1 MFALLLSLLFVFTV
15 TGTKN
20 DTSENTVGDSSEEF
34 GKAFI
39 SMEGLEEEEEI
50 FLSLFFRENPDVAF
64 RYVESLYVS
73 DETFRSRCLIRTSY
87 FFRRKV

>member
-1 MFALLLSLLFVFTV
+1 MKIAWHKNFISFEAIVFALLLSLLFVFTV

-50 FLSLFFRENPDVAF
+50 FLYQQMF
-64 RYVESLYVS
+64 
-73 DETFRSRCLIRTSY
+73 
-87 FFRRKV
+87 